1 MLCAAAGVVIAAV
14 IRQVLVVVGIGEYVV
29 APLLTYAG
37 LALSATWLIWLFLFG
52 H

>member
-1 MLCAAAGVVIAAV
+1 MLCAATGVAAAAV
-14 IRQVLVVVGIGEYVV
+14 IRQVLVLVGIGEYVV

-37 LALSATWLIWLFLFG
+37 LALSATWLIWLLLFG